1 VPTSGYLAGSMLPR
15 RPWLL
20 ALGLL
25 AAGPAVTCGQPA
37 ARHHVRATLVAE
49 KDAVQPGQTLLVGFR
64 LEMAPGWHTYWRNP
78 GDAGLATK
86 VRWTLPTGFAAGDL
100 QWPRPRRFKTGPL
113 VSYGYEKD
121 VLLPVEIRVPAAV
134 ASSEVQLAA
143 HLSWLECHEEC
154 LPGKADLSLRLPV
167 RAAAIPG
174 ASAALFAAARREL
187 PRREAGWR
195 ISASAGPNAL
205 ELTVAPPR
213 GTVVSDAY
221 FYPATRRVL
230 DYSQPQS
237 LRPSGRGFRLV
248 MARDR
253 NGLPSIER
261 LAGALEV
268 TTASGVDTLE
278 VDTPVKEQKGDP

>member
-1 VPTSGYLAGSMLPR
+1 MFPLGR
-15 RPWLL
+15 WLL
-20 ALGLL
+20 VPGLL
-25 AAGPAVTCGQPA
+25 AAGPAVACGQPA
-37 ARHHVRATLVAE
+37 THHHVRATLVAE

-64 LEMAPGWHTYWRNP
+64 LEMEPGWHTYWRNP

-86 VRWTLPTGFAAGDL
+86 ARWALPTGFTAGDL

-113 VSYGYEKD
+113 VSYGYENE
-121 VLLPVEIRVPAAV
+121 VLLPVAIQVPPAV

-143 HLSWLECHEEC
+143 QVSWLECHEEC

-167 RAAAIPG
+167 RGAAGPG
-174 ASAALFAAARREL
+174 SAAALFAAAGREM
-187 PRREAGWR
+187 PRKAAGWR
-195 ISASAGPNAL
+195 FSASVGPSAV

-213 GTVVSDAY
+213 GTVVTEAY

-230 DYSQPQS
+230 DYSQPQR
-237 LRPSGRGFRLV
+237 LEASGRGYRLV

-253 NGLPSIER
+253 NGLSSVPR

-268 TTASGVDTLE
+268 TTSAGAETLE
-278 VDTPVKEQKGDP
+278 IDTSVQEQKGDP